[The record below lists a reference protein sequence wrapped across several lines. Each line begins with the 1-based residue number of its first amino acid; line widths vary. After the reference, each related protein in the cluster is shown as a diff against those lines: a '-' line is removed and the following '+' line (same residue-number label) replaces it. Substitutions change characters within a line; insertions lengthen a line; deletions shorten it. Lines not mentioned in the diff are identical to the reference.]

1 MIIGILG
8 ILKAGAAY
16 VPLDPDYP
24 QDRLEY
30 MIEDS
35 HEGLII
41 TQKDI
46 VAKDGFLDELH
57 HDELLVIDSD
67 EVKADLSKQS
77 IDNLDK
83 VSGPDNLADVI
94 YTSGSTGKPKGVMLE
109 HDGVINRIN
118 WMHKEYGLN
127 KNDKILQKTPHFWTI
142 GWSRVGICGL
152 RACCR

>member
-1 MIIGILG
+1 MVYVLKDRLDMIIGILG
-8 ILKAGAAY
+8 ILKAGGAY

-46 VAKDGFLDELH
+46 VAKDGFLDKLH

-67 EVKADLSKQS
+67 EVKADLKKQS
-77 IDNLDK
+77 AMI
-83 VSGPDNLADVI
+83 I
-94 YTSGSTGKPKGVMLE
+94 
-109 HDGVINRIN
+109 
-118 WMHKEYGLN
+118 
-127 KNDKILQKTPHFWTI
+127 
-142 GWSRVGICGL
+142 
-152 RACCR
+152 

>member
-41 TQKDI
+41 TQKD
-46 VAKDGFLDELH
+46 VVVKDSFLDKLH
-57 HDELLVIDSD
+57 
-67 EVKADLSKQS
+67 
-77 IDNLDK
+77 
-83 VSGPDNLADVI
+83 
-94 YTSGSTGKPKGVMLE
+94 
-109 HDGVINRIN
+109 HDGVISNR
-118 WMHKEYGLN
+118 
-127 KNDKILQKTPHFWTI
+127 
-142 GWSRVGICGL
+142 
-152 RACCR
+152 